1 MESVPSVRAKWLVV
15 AALFAFSVAP
25 TFISYQPYLFNWD
38 DADYLQRAVAVSR
51 AFWSGDV
58 HGLGAAMVSWH
69 TPAMALLGLPWGPLA
84 SWDAAGNCF
93 VTLAAVISLLAASC
107 LYLLLR
113 LEVNPL
119 FLVIASVCVGA
130 SLGPYPPHPHI
141 VDTHASATAFMAD
154 SLLAWTTL
162 AAVLLIPYEVRTP
175 CPSIRSV
182 VLRGILCASILSLG
196 VMTKVSFLYFIG
208 LIVPILFFTRLHHGG
223 RWSAFAWLLAFVC
236 WSAPAAVFLVRYG
249 RSAFALARAASFGH
263 NAGFFYLPP
272 LQFLAHTIRESPGLG
287 LSLVLMAAALMYLV
301 IKRRLVQS
309 WPEFAA
315 FLIVIGYGIIVLAST
330 NREIR
335 FAFPAIVALPFL
347 LAILLSRQ
355 PDRTPAPSHALAALA
370 AGLALLGLV
379 AAGVPTRHRADRQS
393 ISRADAV
400 LAQSVRCNAKSV
412 LLATDSPTLNVFLM
426 NLALEFS
433 PSGAS
438 TGTLAYQVMTGV
450 PIEEDFRA
458 LSESDMV
465 VFQDARRIRPRFT
478 NQRVAEYERYVR
490 QGGSVPIR
498 VGDDVSVYAM
508 RRRP

>member
-1 MESVPSVRAKWLVV
+1 MDSVTSGRVKWLVAA
-15 AALFAFSVAP
+15 AALFAFCVAP
-25 TFISYQPYLFNWD
+25 TFISYQPYLFTWD

-58 HGLGAAMVSWH
+58 HGLSAVISSKPVM
-69 TPAMALLGLPWGPLA
+69 PLLGLPWGSLA

-113 LEVNPL
+113 LGVNPW
-119 FLVIASVCVGA
+119 FLVVASVCVGA
-130 SLGPYPPHPHI
+130 SLGPYPPGVH
-141 VDTHASATAFMAD
+141 SAFDAHTIATGFMTD
-154 SLLAWTTL
+154 SLLAWTAL

-175 CPSIRSV
+175 CPSIRSA

-208 LIVPILFFTRLHHGG
+208 LIVPIVFFTRLHHGG
-223 RWSAFAWLLAFVC
+223 RRSAFAWLLAFVC
-236 WSAPAAVFLVRYG
+236 WSAPAAVYWVRYG
-249 RSAFALARAASFGH
+249 RSAFAQARASTFGGT
-263 NAGFFYLPP
+263 ADFYYVPP
-272 LQFLAHTIRESPGLG
+272 LQFLARTIRGSPGLG
-287 LSLVLMAAALMYLV
+287 LSLVLMVAALVYLV

-315 FLIVIGYGIIVLAST
+315 FLMILGYGILALASA
-330 NREIR
+330 NKQIR
-335 FAFPAIVALPFL
+335 YAFPAIVALPFL

-400 LAQSVRCNAKSV
+400 LAQSVRCNAKSI
-412 LLATDSPTLNVFLM
+412 LLATDSPTLNFFLL

-465 VFQDARRIRPRFT
+465 VFQDARRINPRFT
-478 NQRVAEYERYVR
+478 NQRVAEYERYIR

-508 RRRP
+508 RCRP